1 MLIISKQLG
10 VTQIL
15 TAVEMECI
23 DISSSYPTF
32 VACIDS
38 QRYPLILYKITT
50 TICLATNY
58 LIFQSLRII

>member
-50 TICLATNY
+50 TIC
-58 LIFQSLRII
+58 